1 MKKAVVVH
9 KNASELALLKKTP
22 RFVELKALLLP
33 LQYLLPLQQLVL
45 LKFRDVNPVVQIVVV
60 MPKDVS
66 QLEETTRVVVMLT
79 LVYHSFER
87 VPFVRQLLNHTLEWR
102 IILTHRSKTPR
113 VFRNVNLFRKDFDDL
128 LFKVMAIQ
136 KLEV

>member
-1 MKKAVVVH
+1 MVVVH
-9 KNASELALLKKTP
+9 KNASVLTLLKKTP
-22 RFVELKALLLP
+22 RFVELQALLLP

-87 VPFVRQLLNHTLEWR
+87 VTFVRELLNHTLEW
-102 IILTHRSKTPR
+102 IILIHRNMTPR
-113 VFRNVNLFRKDFDDL
+113 VFGIVNLFGKHLDDL
-128 LFKVMAIQ
+128 LFKEMPIQ